1 MAESGIDLGYD
12 LSALLTDDFD
22 IESAID
28 FDDLLGTPKNQEYYE
43 LTSKTM
49 PVSESTPNLKTS
61 TLQTRTQLKL
71 QLMRDQ
77 ALEQQKRTAERQRQQ
92 EVKQSQRPP
101 PIPVKVPLHTL
112 AVDVPPQVLEVQ
124 TKLENPTRYHV
135 MQKQKSQVKQYLSE
149 SFQGPCHPAFLP
161 DYQRNLAIN
170 QTHSAPPGGTTQNI
184 PMQNTINNLG
194 SSQPQTYHHNQVSPN
209 YDLSSMSPALSSGAT
224 SASEAEELID
234 DLLSLESSSLA
245 SDGFKTSDS
254 SLAND
259 INIKNEP
266 YLLSET
272 ELHAMAKDRQK
283 KDNHNMIERRRRF
296 NINDRIKELGTLL
309 PKNNDPYYEIVRD
322 VRPNKGTILKSSVEY
337 IKCLKNEVHRL
348 KQSEARQKQ
357 MENLNRR
364 LQLRVQE
371 LERQAK
377 SHGLPVSDFNWQSQS
392 INNNNNSSPYNS
404 YSNNTMDVNLNN
416 NLDSLDHKLEHA
428 LEHSL
433 DHLDHNRPPSVTDI
447 MAPIFGDSIQKMPD
461 VISDAT
467 LSLSAAMEEGMD
479 DDDLVY
485 SVNGDPMLSSPN
497 ALTRDTFL
505 VRNAS
510 PVHHRSSDPLL
521 SEERIP
527 TPTPTSHID
536 DGGDTLDIDMIA

>member
-1 MAESGIDLGYD
+1 MLNMAESGIDLGYD

-28 FDDLLGTPKNQEYYE
+28 FDDLLGTPKNQEYYQ

-49 PVSESTPNLKTS
+49 PVSESTPNLKT
-61 TLQTRTQLKL
+61 TTPQTRTQLKL

-77 ALEQQKRTAERQRQQ
+77 AILEQQRQAEERQRQQ
-92 EVKQSQRPP
+92 ERMKQSQRPP
-101 PIPVKVPLHTL
+101 PAPVKVPLHSL

-149 SFQGPCHPAFLP
+149 SFQGPYHPAFLP
-161 DYQRNLAIN
+161 SDYQRKIDVNH
-170 QTHSAPPGGTTQNI
+170 THSAPPGVAPQTTLATNGHVQ
-184 PMQNTINNLG
+184 
-194 SSQPQTYHHNQVSPN
+194 SQPYHAQVSPN
-209 YDLSSMSPALSSGAT
+209 YDIPSMSPALSSGAT

-245 SDGFKTSDS
+245 SDSFKTSDS
-254 SLAND
+254 SLTND

-266 YLLSET
+266 YLLSEA
-272 ELHAMAKDRQK
+272 EIHAIQKDRQK

-309 PKNNDPYYEIVRD
+309 PKTNDPYYEIVRD

-337 IKCLKNEVHRL
+337 IKCLKSEVMRL
-348 KQSEARQKQ
+348 KQTEARQKQ
-357 MENLNRR
+357 MENMNRR

-377 SHGLPVSDFNWQSQS
+377 SHGLPVSDFNWQSLS
-392 INNNNNSSPYNS
+392 LNNNPSPYNS
-404 YSNNTMDVNLNN
+404 YSSNPS
-416 NLDSLDHKLEHA
+416 LDSSLDHGLDHKLEHA
-428 LEHSL
+428 LDANL
-433 DHLDHNRPPSVTDI
+433 DHLDHSQPPSVTAI
-447 MAPIFGDSIQKMPD
+447 MSPIFTDHSSRKMPD

-467 LSLSAAMEEGMD
+467 LSLAAAMEEGMD

-485 SVNGDPMLSSPN
+485 SVNSDPMLSSPN
-497 ALTRDTFL
+497 ALNGDAFL
-505 VRNAS
+505 VRNVS
-510 PVHHRSSDPLL
+510 PVPRSGDPLL

-536 DGGDTLDIDMIA
+536 DTGDTLDIDMIA

>member
-28 FDDLLGTPKNQEYYE
+28 FDDLLGTPKNQEYYQ

-49 PVSESTPNLKTS
+49 PVSESTPNLKT
-61 TLQTRTQLKL
+61 TTPQTRTQLKL

-77 ALEQQKRTAERQRQQ
+77 AILEQQRQIAERQRQQ
-92 EVKQSQRPP
+92 EIKQSQRPP
-101 PIPVKVPLHTL
+101 PAPVKVPLHTL
-112 AVDVPPQVLEVQ
+112 AVEVPPQVLEVQ

-149 SFQGPCHPAFLP
+149 SFQGPCHPTFLP
-161 DYQRNLAIN
+161 DYQRKMTVN
-170 QTHSAPPGGTTQNI
+170 QTHSAPPCGTQNLPQQTNI
-184 PMQNTINNLG
+184 STCQN
-194 SSQPQTYHHNQVSPN
+194 QPFHQQISPN
-209 YDLSSMSPALSSGAT
+209 FDIPSMSPALSSGAT
-224 SASEAEELID
+224 STSEAEELID

-245 SDGFKTSDS
+245 SDSFKTSDS

-266 YLLSET
+266 FLLSDAEI
-272 ELHAMAKDRQK
+272 HAMAKDRQK

-309 PKNNDPYYEIVRD
+309 PKNNDPYYEIVKD

-337 IKCLKNEVHRL
+337 IKCLKNEVIRL

-357 MENLNRR
+357 MENMNRR

-377 SHGLPVSDFNWQSQS
+377 SHGLPISDFNWQSLTM
-392 INNNNNSSPYNS
+392 NNNPSPYNS
-404 YSNNTMDVNLNN
+404 YSNN
-416 NLDSLDHKLEHA
+416 LDLDPSLDHNLDHKVDQVLDNN
-428 LEHSL
+428 L
-433 DHLDHNRPPSVTDI
+433 DHLDHNRPPSVTEI
-447 MAPIFGDSIQKMPD
+447 MSPLFSDSSRKMPD

-485 SVNGDPMLSSPN
+485 NVNGDPMLSSPN
-497 ALTRDTFL
+497 ALTADAFL
-505 VRNAS
+505 IRNVS
-510 PVHHRSSDPLL
+510 PVHSGPTDSLF
-521 SEERIP
+521 SEDRIP

>member
-12 LSALLTDDFD
+12 LSALLTDDID

-28 FDDLLGTPKNQEYYE
+28 FDDLLGTPKNQEYYQ

-61 TLQTRTQLKL
+61 TPQTRTQLKL
-71 QLMRDQ
+71 QLMREQ
-77 ALEQQKRTAERQRQQ
+77 AIQEQQRQRQQ
-92 EVKQSQRPP
+92 ELKQNQRPS
-101 PIPVKVPLHTL
+101 PIPVKVPIHSL

-161 DYQRNLAIN
+161 EYQRKMSLN
-170 QTHSAPPGGTTQNI
+170 QTHSAPPGGTNQNI
-184 PMQNTINNLG
+184 PDL
-194 SSQPQTYHHNQVSPN
+194 SQTYPQVSPN
-209 YDLSSMSPALSSGAT
+209 YDIPSVSPALSSGAT
-224 SASEAEELID
+224 STSEAEELLD

-245 SDGFKTSDS
+245 SDSFKTSDS
-254 SLAND
+254 SLTND

-266 YLLSET
+266 YLLSEA

-337 IKCLKNEVHRL
+337 IKCLKNEVLRL
-348 KQSEARQKQ
+348 KQTEARQKQ
-357 MENLNRR
+357 MEHMNRR

-377 SHGLPVSDFNWQSQS
+377 SHGLPISDFNWQSLS
-392 INNNNNSSPYNS
+392 INNNNNNPSSYNS
-404 YSNNTMDVNLNN
+404 YPNNH
-416 NLDSLDHKLEHA
+416 NLDVSLEALDHSLDQKIEQA
-428 LEHSL
+428 LDHSL
-433 DHLDHNRPPSVTDI
+433 DHLDHNRPPSVTAI
-447 MAPIFGDSIQKMPD
+447 MSPIFADPSRKLPD
-461 VISDAT
+461 VITDT
-467 LSLSAAMEEGMD
+467 PLSLSAAMEEGME

-497 ALTRDTFL
+497 ALTGDTFL
-505 VRNAS
+505 MRNVS
-510 PVHHRSSDPLL
+510 PVHHRSADPLL

-527 TPTPTSHID
+527 TPTPSSHID